1 MRKRRDP
8 AKTRGVSAYL
18 SDSSGLQHI
27 EYRTRNTE
35 CRRNVKHLT
44 LSAHEM
50 RKVVNKSESGSVLVL
65 VLWVLVLLSFIAGE
79 LIGHNREKA
88 FLAANGWESLR
99 QGQAIESVLHLFAVP
114 GWPIPGSEELMGKWV
129 DLLVEDMEVRVRV
142 GKEAR
147 KTNLNEA
154 NDAQIRDRIIQW
166 LGEDRFDEAEQ
177 LADAIL
183 DWRDPDDLT
192 RTNGAEA
199 DDYEAQGLNF
209 KPADGPF
216 NLLTELLLVRG
227 VTGEL
232 FWGNPIQEAEAEIEA
247 ESDGETEPK
256 AKIRAKTKTDARD
269 QLGSSD
275 LEEEQPASLVDGFT
289 IYPQEASRVS
299 ILLRSRGGGCVWA
312 LAFLETQGN
321 RLALRHL
328 YRRTVAPVV
337 EEEV

>member
-1 MRKRRDP
+1 M
-8 AKTRGVSAYL
+8 S
-18 SDSSGLQHI
+18 
-27 EYRTRNTE
+27 
-35 CRRNVKHLT
+35 
-44 LSAHEM
+44 
-50 RKVVNKSESGSVLVL
+50 KVVNKSENGSVLVL
-65 VLWVLVLLSFIAGE
+65 VLWVLVLLSFVAGE

-88 FLAANGWESLR
+88 FLAANAWESLR

-114 GWPIPGSEELMGKWV
+114 GWPIPGSEEKMGKWV
-129 DLLVEDMEVRVRV
+129 HLSVEGMEVLARV

-147 KTNLNEA
+147 KTNLNQA
-154 NDAQIRDRIIQW
+154 SDAQIRDRIIQW

-199 DDYEAQGLNF
+199 DDYEAQGLDY
-209 KPADGPF
+209 KPSDGPF

-232 FWGNPIQEAEAEIEA
+232 FWGDPIQEAESEMEA
-247 ESDGETEPK
+247 ESEAETETETK
-256 AKIRAKTKTDARD
+256 AKTRAKTKTDARD
-269 QLGSSD
+269 QRGSSD
-275 LEEEQPASLVDGFT
+275 LEEEQPSSLMGGLT
-289 IYPQEASRVS
+289 IYPQETSRVS
-299 ILLRSRGGGCVWA
+299 ILLKGRGEGYVWA

-321 RLALRHL
+321 RLVLRHL
-328 YRRTVAPVV
+328 YRTTVAPVV

>member
-1 MRKRRDP
+1 
-8 AKTRGVSAYL
+8 
-18 SDSSGLQHI
+18 
-27 EYRTRNTE
+27 
-35 CRRNVKHLT
+35 
-44 LSAHEM
+44 M

-88 FLAANGWESLR
+88 YLAANGWESLR
-99 QGQAIESVLHLFAVP
+99 QGQAIESVIHLFAGP
-114 GWPIPGSEELMGKWV
+114 GWPIPGSEEKMGKWV
-129 DLLVEDMEVRVRV
+129 RLSVDDMEVLVRV

-147 KTNLNEA
+147 KTNLNQA
-154 NDAQIRDRIIQW
+154 SDAQIRDRIIQW

-199 DDYEAQGLNF
+199 DDYEARGLDY
-209 KPADGPF
+209 KPSNGPF

-232 FWGNPIQEAEAEIEA
+232 FWGNPVQEAEAELEA
-247 ESDGETEPK
+247 ETEAGTKIKTK
-256 AKIRAKTKTDARD
+256 AEIKTDAGN
-269 QLGSSD
+269 QLGTSD
-275 LEEEQPASLVDGFT
+275 LEGEQLSSLVEGFT
-289 IYPQEASRVS
+289 IYPQQVSRVS
-299 ILLRSRGGGCVWA
+299 ILLKGRGGGYVWA

-328 YRRTVAPVV
+328 YRTTVAPVV
-337 EEEV
+337 EGEV

>member
-1 MRKRRDP
+1 MRN
-8 AKTRGVSAYL
+8 G
-18 SDSSGLQHI
+18 
-27 EYRTRNTE
+27 
-35 CRRNVKHLT
+35 
-44 LSAHEM
+44 
-50 RKVVNKSESGSVLVL
+50 VNKSESGSVLVL

-99 QGQAIESVLHLFAVP
+99 QGQAIESVLQLFGGP
-114 GWPIPGSEELMGKWV
+114 GWPIPGSEEKMGKWV
-129 DLLVEDMEVRVRV
+129 HLSVDDMEVLARV

-147 KTNLNEA
+147 KTNLNQA
-154 NDAQIRDRIIQW
+154 SDAQIRDRIIQW

-199 DDYEAQGLNF
+199 DDYEAEGLDY
-209 KPADGPF
+209 KPSDGPF

-232 FWGNPIQEAEAEIEA
+232 FWGNPIQEAESEIEA
-247 ESDGETEPK
+247 ETEAGTEAETETK
-256 AKIRAKTKTDARD
+256 AKTRAKTKTGVRD
-269 QLGSSD
+269 QLGSSN
-275 LEEEQPASLVDGFT
+275 LEEEQPSSLVDGLT

-299 ILLRSRGGGCVWA
+299 ILLKSRGGGYVWA

-328 YRRTVAPVV
+328 YRTTVAPVV

>member
-1 MRKRRDP
+1 
-8 AKTRGVSAYL
+8 
-18 SDSSGLQHI
+18 
-27 EYRTRNTE
+27 
-35 CRRNVKHLT
+35 
-44 LSAHEM
+44 M

-88 FLAANGWESLR
+88 FLAANDWESFR
-99 QGQAIESVLHLFAVP
+99 QGQAIESVIQLFAVP
-114 GWPIPGSEELMGKWV
+114 AWPIPGSEEKMGKWV
-129 DLLVEDMEVRVRV
+129 RLPVDDMEVLVRV

-147 KTNLNEA
+147 KTNLNQA
-154 NDAQIRDRIIQW
+154 SDAQIRDRVIQW

-199 DDYEAQGLNF
+199 DDYEARGLDY
-209 KPADGPF
+209 KPSNGPF

-232 FWGNPIQEAEAEIEA
+232 FWGNPIQEAETELEA
-247 ESDGETEPK
+247 ESEGETKTETKTKTK
-256 AKIRAKTKTDARD
+256 AETKTDAGD
-269 QLGSSD
+269 QLGTSD
-275 LEEEQPASLVDGFT
+275 LEEEQSSSLAEGFT
-289 IYPQEASRVS
+289 IYPQQASRVS
-299 ILLRSRGGGCVWA
+299 ILLKGRGGGYVYA
-312 LAFLETQGN
+312 LAFLETQGT

-328 YRRTVAPVV
+328 YRTTVAPVV
-337 EEEV
+337 EGEV

>member
-1 MRKRRDP
+1 
-8 AKTRGVSAYL
+8 
-18 SDSSGLQHI
+18 
-27 EYRTRNTE
+27 
-35 CRRNVKHLT
+35 
-44 LSAHEM
+44 M

-65 VLWVLVLLSFIAGE
+65 VLWVLVLLSFVAGE

-99 QGQAIESVLHLFAVP
+99 QGQAIESVLHLFAIP
-114 GWPIPGSEELMGKWV
+114 GWPIPGSEEKMGKWV
-129 DLLVEDMEVRVRV
+129 HLSVEGMEVLARA

-147 KTNLNEA
+147 KTNLNQA
-154 NDAQIRDRIIQW
+154 SDAQIRDRIIQW

-199 DDYEAQGLNF
+199 DDYEAQGLDY
-209 KPADGPF
+209 KPSDGPF

-232 FWGNPIQEAEAEIEA
+232 FWGNPIQEAEAEMEA
-247 ESDGETEPK
+247 ESEAETETK
-256 AKIRAKTKTDARD
+256 AKTRARTKTDARD
-269 QLGSSD
+269 QRGTSD
-275 LEEEQPASLVDGFT
+275 LEEEQPSSLVRGLT
-289 IYPQEASRVS
+289 IYPQETSRVS
-299 ILLRSRGGGCVWA
+299 ILLKSRGEGYVWA

-321 RLALRHL
+321 RLVLRHL
-328 YRRTVAPVV
+328 YRTTVAPVV
-337 EEEV
+337 EEES